1 MNTYWAETH
10 AREHVDRMA
19 AEATGDRL
27 LTQAAQQ
34 APDRLEPAGPAPFR
48 RARAK
53 IQALALRQ
61 LRFASRSR

>member
-1 MNTYWAETH
+1 MNTYWAEQH
-10 AREHVDRMA
+10 ARQHAGQMA

-27 LTQAAQQ
+27 LAQT
-34 APDRLEPAGPAPFR
+34 ARDASDCLESAGPAPSR
-48 RARAK
+48 RARAR